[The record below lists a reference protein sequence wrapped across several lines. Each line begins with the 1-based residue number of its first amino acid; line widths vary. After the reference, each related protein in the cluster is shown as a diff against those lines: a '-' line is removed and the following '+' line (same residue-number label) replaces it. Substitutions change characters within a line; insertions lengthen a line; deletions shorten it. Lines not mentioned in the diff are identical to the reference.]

1 VPIGRELGLLR
12 GIATVVLHHLNDMST
27 DGAHRD
33 AARAEVH
40 EIAAQ
45 LARVRFSDIVPRD
58 LDAEAH
64 ARQHMEADGTPLA
77 VHDEIAAKRDVEGM
91 EDMLADMTAGN
102 GKARGATM
110 RPTMDDVR
118 ALGVRLSAL
127 SQSIGLGIDVSN

>member
-1 VPIGRELGLLR
+1 
-12 GIATVVLHHLNDMST
+12 VLHHLNETST

-33 AARAEVH
+33 AARAEAH

-64 ARQHMEADGTPLA
+64 ARQHMEAEGTPLA

-102 GKARGATM
+102 GKARGATV

-127 SQSIGLGIDVSN
+127 SQRMGLGIDVSN